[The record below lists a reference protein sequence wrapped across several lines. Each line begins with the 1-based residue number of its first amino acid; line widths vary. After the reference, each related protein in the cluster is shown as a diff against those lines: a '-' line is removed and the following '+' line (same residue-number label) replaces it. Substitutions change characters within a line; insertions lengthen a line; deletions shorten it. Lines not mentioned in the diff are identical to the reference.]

1 MLLWQKLSALC
12 GREWA
17 NSNTLIDR
25 QVLPSLEVVATRL
38 PGFSK
43 NLLAAVKAIDAMI
56 SSFQTKI
63 KSVERDLYREYQTL
77 ENNLEVRTKKLDRL
91 ETMVRNSIASG
102 SLAPQDVQKKL
113 SRLEEA
119 CRQLKV
125 ENATLRTASD
135 VRARAAYTST
145 TSSNAAEALVPSSH
159 GSPSP
164 SIPRGPNDRDR
175 SREKPR
181 SSVTRGST
189 SSGSMGLGLAM
200 GEDGGGGGGMNDN
213 RWLFRLRDM
222 ESKLKMEREARNQD
236 RQAARHRLG
245 GLELENR
252 DLREKMRRAAGDVD

>member
-1 MLLWQKLSALC
+1 M
-12 GREWA
+12 
-17 NSNTLIDR
+17 
-25 QVLPSLEVVATRL
+25 LPSLEVVATRL

-63 KSVERDLYREYQTL
+63 KSVERDLYREYQAL

-113 SRLEEA
+113 TRLEEA

-145 TSSNAAEALVPSSH
+145 STSSTNAAEALVPSSH

-181 SSVTRGST
+181 SSVSRAST
-189 SSGSMGLGLAM
+189 SMGLGLAM
-200 GEDGGGGGGMNDN
+200 GDDATNDN

-236 RQAARHRLG
+236 RQAARQRLG